1 MREAMA
7 RTKKSLKD
15 DVFQWAGQALKLG
28 LQPMLELFTRT
39 VEERIEKWERR
50 ILALKTAFFCLRA
63 GFLFLV
69 LGLFFLLVDY
79 GGLPRGLVF
88 SAGGFLILL
97 VSWVYLRVG
106 NKK

>member
-1 MREAMA
+1 MA
-7 RTKKSLKD
+7 RTKKSVKD
-15 DVFQWAGQALKLG
+15 DVLQWAGQTFKLG
-28 LQPMLELFTRT
+28 LQPMLELFTRN
-39 VEERIEKWERR
+39 VEDRIEKWERR
-50 ILALKTAFFCLRA
+50 LLALVLAFFCLGT

-97 VSWVYLRVG
+97 VSWVYLRDG
-106 NKK
+106 HKK